1 MKKVF
6 MILAVCLMASLV
18 VFPSCTKKNAANNN
32 NNQENKDPEPE
43 PEPEP
48 EFSMEVAIDGD
59 FTEWDTLTDA
69 TADGAYYLFEEN
81 SSSTLDGMLR
91 LKLTSD
97 PDYIYVYT
105 ELLYENI
112 FVAEGGPFQQGG
124 SWTGFL
130 PSHPGTPG
138 ALIIYV
144 GGDADDTGNYGARV
158 DENGESMWTYT
169 GFDAFPQYYFCWDVA
184 ANKMAFGWNQ
194 NNWPQNHGYD
204 QDDKDSW
211 WGKPLSD
218 HGAGWW
224 GDDKDGTPVADNT
237 VSDANSFKF
246 SGITTVK
253 DPVSKKDVQVIKM
266 EFAMDR
272 SAINEDGTKIVNQ
285 AVIGAFYEN
294 VGDGVETELHQTD
307 ATGSGKI
314 PSGKTALTLKLK

>member
-6 MILAVCLMASLV
+6 MTLGTCLLAAMV
-18 VFPSCTKKNAANNN
+18 VISCGKKSTTPDP
-32 NNQENKDPEPE
+32 KPEPE

-48 EFSMEVAIDGD
+48 EGLTIDVSIDGN
-59 FTEWDTLTDA
+59 FAEWDALTAD
-69 TADGAYYLFEEN
+69 TADGEYCIYDEN
-81 SSSTLDGMLR
+81 TNAAFNGILR

-97 PDYIYVYT
+97 PDNIYVYT

-112 FVAEGGPFQQGG
+112 FVAEGGPFTQGG

-138 ALIIYV
+138 ALIVYV
-144 GGDADDTGNYGARV
+144 GTDDDATGSYGARSCG
-158 DENGESMWTYT
+158 DEASMWSYM
-169 GFDAFPQYYFCWDVA
+169 GFDAFPQYYFCWDVKA
-184 ANKMAFGWNQ
+184 DKMAFGWNQ
-194 NNWPQNHGYD
+194 NNWPQNR
-204 QDDKDSW
+204 DDWDEANN
-211 WGKPLSD
+211 GQPLSD

-224 GDDKDGTPVADNT
+224 GDDVEGTPVSDNT

-253 DPVSKKDVQVIKM
+253 DPVTQKDASVIKM

-272 SAINEDGTKIVNQ
+272 SAINEDGTKVNNQ
-285 AVIGAFYEN
+285 AVIGIFYEN
-294 VGDGVETELHQTD
+294 VGDGSEELHQTD
-307 ATGSGKI
+307 PIGAGKL